1 MSFPQVWLFKT
12 FAGGNRVALLVST
25 FVKRSSAS
33 DPDASQE
40 WFAFVRIASTVM
52 TYICICIYRALVLMR
67 GGRRGRE
74 CGLLSPLLL
83 SENTRDEWKRGE
95 QEREREGC
103 RGKKKT
109 KGMGV
114 AEKKKAWIL
123 IHAFTTAHSQAITQL
138 KKDSQMYQLKR
149 EREREE
155 KKTT

>member
-1 MSFPQVWLFKT
+1 M
-12 FAGGNRVALLVST
+12 ALLVST

-40 WFAFVRIASTVM
+40 WFAFVRIANTVM
-52 TYICICIYRALVLMR
+52 TYICIYRALVLMR

-83 SENTRDEWKRGE
+83 SENTRNEWKRGE

-149 EREREE
+149 EREGG